1 MRDCP
6 VLDPEPITGINA
18 SKITDTEVTL
28 NWELPR
34 GEYNAFEVQYLTFE
48 NILIQN
54 LTVLNSITITDLKP
68 HRNYTFT
75 IVVRSG
81 TESSIL
87 RRSLPVSAIFTT
99 KESVPGK
106 VEKFE
111 PIDIQPSD
119 IIFEWSLPSTEANG
133 VIQKF
138 TITYG
143 TEVNLLL
150 SPFLHS
156 YVSFNLGFVECI
168 VKRLWAERIPR
179 RYKALNAGSSVH
191 F

>member
-1 MRDCP
+1 M
-6 VLDPEPITGINA
+6 
-18 SKITDTEVTL
+18 
-28 NWELPR
+28 
-34 GEYNAFEVQYLTFE
+34 
-48 NILIQN
+48 
-54 LTVLNSITITDLKP
+54 LNSITITDLKP

-75 IVVRSG
+75 VVVRSG

-119 IIFEWSLPSTEANG
+119 IIFEWTLPSTEANG

-143 TEVNLLL
+143 IEVRFFYYYFMFLMWTLLIRVQSRL
-150 SPFLHS
+150 RTLFDTD
-156 YVSFNLGFVECI
+156 SFI
-168 VKRLWAERIPR
+168 
-179 RYKALNAGSSVH
+179 Y
-191 F
+191 

>member
-1 MRDCP
+1 MLSWAYP
-6 VLDPEPITGINA
+6 
-18 SKITDTEVTL
+18 K
-28 NWELPR
+28 
-34 GEYNAFEVQYLTFE
+34 GEYNAFEVQYLTSE

-54 LTVLNSITITDLKP
+54 LTVDNSIIITNLKP

-75 IVVRSG
+75 VTVRSG

-106 VEKFE
+106 VETFD

-119 IIFEWSLPSTEANG
+119 ITFKWSLPSTEQNG
-133 VIQKF
+133 IIRKF

-143 TEVNLLL
+143 LEVDAFSFMKKKLNIAWFVI
-150 SPFLHS
+150 FLGIIS
-156 YVSFNLGFVECI
+156 YAVS
-168 VKRLWAERIPR
+168 
-179 RYKALNAGSSVH
+179 
-191 F
+191 

>member
-1 MRDCP
+1 M
-6 VLDPEPITGINA
+6 
-18 SKITDTEVTL
+18 
-28 NWELPR
+28 
-34 GEYNAFEVQYLTFE
+34 
-48 NILIQN
+48 
-54 LTVLNSITITDLKP
+54 
-68 HRNYTFT
+68 
-75 IVVRSG
+75 VRSG

-119 IIFEWSLPSTEANG
+119 IIFEWTLPSTEANG

-143 TEVNLLL
+143 IDVKFPPPHSCLFCNSFFL
-150 SPFLHS
+150 S
-156 YVSFNLGFVECI
+156 LGLFECLC
-168 VKRLWAERIPR
+168 KRFRRKRIPWC
-179 RYKALNAGSSVH
+179 YQTFNTGASVSV
-191 F
+191 

>member
-1 MRDCP
+1 M
-6 VLDPEPITGINA
+6 
-18 SKITDTEVTL
+18 
-28 NWELPR
+28 
-34 GEYNAFEVQYLTFE
+34 
-48 NILIQN
+48 
-54 LTVLNSITITDLKP
+54 LNSITITDLKP

-75 IVVRSG
+75 VVVRSG

-119 IIFEWSLPSTEANG
+119 VIFEWSLPSTEANG

-143 TEVNLLL
+143 IEVRIMRCRSQFCN
-150 SPFLHS
+150 FL
-156 YVSFNLGFVECI
+156 
-168 VKRLWAERIPR
+168 
-179 RYKALNAGSSVH
+179 
-191 F
+191 

>member
-1 MRDCP
+1 MFVYCWNP
-6 VLDPEPITGINA
+6 FNKNNLFATDPEPITGINA
-18 SKITDTEVTL
+18 SRITDTEVAL

-75 IVVRSG
+75 VVVRSG

-119 IIFEWSLPSTEANG
+119 VIFEWSLPSTEANG

-143 TEVNLLL
+143 VEVKFYPCN
-150 SPFLHS
+150 SQFCNC
-156 YVSFNLGFVECI
+156 FNLGF
-168 VKRLWAERIPR
+168 
-179 RYKALNAGSSVH
+179 
-191 F
+191 